1 MEIDNIKKVLVLGA
15 GTVGRQVG
23 LQCSIHGYKVTLY
36 DISLDAIESA
46 KHQITTY
53 ADQLVTIGLL
63 TSKEATST
71 LARITTTN
79 DPEKAATSADLLSE
93 SVPEIPELKCRVFTQ
108 FNKLCPSH
116 TIFTTNTSTLLPSMF
131 AAATGRPAQFAALHF
146 HPNPWETN
154 LVEIMPH
161 RETSKKV
168 LALLRVFAEKIGQI
182 PVVLAKESQSYLFNA
197 MLNAMNSTAIG
208 LASDGVASV
217 EDIDRAWMVVS
228 RMPVG
233 PFGILDSIGLDV
245 VFDVTQYW
253 SKALG
258 NPRLRKNASFLKQY
272 VDRRHLGI
280 KSGKGFYRYPN
291 PDYEKPEFLLRKKAE
306 KRSNG
311 KRSGSDCGL

>member
-1 MEIDNIKKVLVLGA
+1 MISKIMGDFMAIKNIRNVLIVGA
-15 GTVGRQVG
+15 GTMGQQIS
-23 LQCSIHGYKVTLY
+23 LQCAICGFDVILY
-36 DISLDAIESA
+36 DVARTTLKRALLQLKTFAIDLVAAEKLSQEAANESLN
-46 KHQITTY
+46 
-53 ADQLVTIGLL
+53 
-63 TSKEATST
+63 
-71 LARITTTN
+71 RITICSDAQQAGT
-79 DPEKAATSADLLSE
+79 EAHLLSE
-93 SVPEIPELKCRVFTQ
+93 SVPENPEIKCRVFAQ
-108 FNKLCPSH
+108 FNKYCPPY
-116 TIFTTNTSTLLPSMF
+116 TIFTTNTSTLLPSTL

-146 HPNPWETN
+146 HPNLWEAN

-161 RETSKKV
+161 RGTSKQV
-168 LALLRVFAEKIGQI
+168 LELLRGFAAKIGQI

-258 NPRLRKNASFLKQY
+258 NQRLRKNASFLKQY
-272 VDRRHLGI
+272 VDRRYLGV
-280 KSGKGFYRYPN
+280 KSGKGFYSYPN
-291 PDYEKPEFLLRKKAE
+291 PDYEKPEFLLKQ
-306 KRSNG
+306 SG
-311 KRSGSDCGL
+311 KET